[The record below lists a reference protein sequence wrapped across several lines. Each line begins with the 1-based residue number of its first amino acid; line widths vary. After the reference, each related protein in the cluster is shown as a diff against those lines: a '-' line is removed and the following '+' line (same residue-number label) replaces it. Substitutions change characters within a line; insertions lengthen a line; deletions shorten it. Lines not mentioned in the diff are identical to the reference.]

1 MTSLTFVWGSMNSL
15 LSNEVLVRAL
25 KWDFHLETR
34 DRDVMSITDKY
45 MSLAIFPTFP
55 PLLQNVISLM
65 SVWLVFSVT
74 FFFVNAL
81 FNVSSK
87 ASNTRLHRVIF
98 NLIKEFFVEGYK
110 KIYKCNLFHSNL
122 FTETSCN
129 YVFKSVKKSC
139 KVIWQKSQ
147 QHNFSREL
155 LSIFLFTVGLLIKKY
170 SDIHIIHMQM
180 NLHKNSNLKCR
191 LVLKCQKPSQKHNLH
206 WKRIF
211 KYLPISTN
219 LNKDKE

>member
-1 MTSLTFVWGSMNSL
+1 MTIHNWRSRNTQLINLDVSKMYCKTLVCKKGFFLKMGWHEYLYSPP
-15 LSNEVLVRAL
+15 SNGVLVRAL

-98 NLIKEFFVEGYK
+98 NLIREFFVEGYK
-110 KIYKCNLFHSNL
+110 KYINATYFLVNFSLKHFV
-122 FTETSCN
+122 TTI
-129 YVFKSVKKSC
+129 C
-139 KVIWQKSQ
+139 KVIWQK
-147 QHNFSREL
+147 
-155 LSIFLFTVGLLIKKY
+155 ILI
-170 SDIHIIHMQM
+170 
-180 NLHKNSNLKCR
+180 NLA
-191 LVLKCQKPSQKHNLH
+191 
-206 WKRIF
+206 
-211 KYLPISTN
+211 T
-219 LNKDKE
+219 

>member
-1 MTSLTFVWGSMNSL
+1 MYNPS
-15 LSNEVLVRAL
+15 SNGVLVRAL

-87 ASNTRLHRVIF
+87 ASNTRLHKVIF
-98 NLIKEFFVEGYK
+98 NLIREFFVEGYK
-110 KIYKCNLFHSNL
+110 KYKYATYFIVNFSLKHFV
-122 FTETSCN
+122 TTI
-129 YVFKSVKKSC
+129 C
-139 KVIWQKSQ
+139 KVIWQKK
-147 QHNFSREL
+147 
-155 LSIFLFTVGLLIKKY
+155 TLI
-170 SDIHIIHMQM
+170 
-180 NLHKNSNLKCR
+180 NLA
-191 LVLKCQKPSQKHNLH
+191 
-206 WKRIF
+206 
-211 KYLPISTN
+211 T
-219 LNKDKE
+219 

>member
-1 MTSLTFVWGSMNSL
+1 MTLDESSLHLQVLSEVRQVLISRYTVTRWHLIERPPHCAFVWGSMNSL

-98 NLIKEFFVEGYK
+98 NLIREFFVEGYK
-110 KIYKCNLFHSNL
+110 KNIL
-122 FTETSCN
+122 T
-129 YVFKSVKKSC
+129 
-139 KVIWQKSQ
+139 Q
-147 QHNFSREL
+147 
-155 LSIFLFTVGLLIKKY
+155 LI
-170 SDIHIIHMQM
+170 S
-180 NLHKNSNLKCR
+180 
-191 LVLKCQKPSQKHNLH
+191 
-206 WKRIF
+206 
-211 KYLPISTN
+211 
-219 LNKDKE
+219 

>member
-1 MTSLTFVWGSMNSL
+1 MFAKEWGFFSWKWGGMNNHIAHPP
-15 LSNEVLVRAL
+15 SNGVLVRAL

-87 ASNTRLHRVIF
+87 AFNTRLHRVIF
-98 NLIKEFFVEGYK
+98 NLIREFFCWGLQK
-110 KIYKCNLFHSNL
+110 KCNLFHSK
-122 FTETSCN
+122 FFAETFCN
-129 YVFKSVKKSC
+129 YYLQSYLTKKTD
-139 KVIWQKSQ
+139 K
-147 QHNFSREL
+147 
-155 LSIFLFTVGLLIKKY
+155 LSNITLAKNYLFCFLFTLGLLIIKIFGSSTTY
-170 SDIHIIHMQM
+170 VDES
-180 NLHKNSNLKCR
+180 
-191 LVLKCQKPSQKHNLH
+191 SQK
-206 WKRIF
+206 F
-211 KYLPISTN
+211 
-219 LNKDKE
+219 